1 MTASSILIFIS
12 IPEEE
17 KGVHNLL
24 EEIIAEN
31 YPNLGKQTDIQ
42 VQEI

>member
-1 MTASSILIFIS
+1 MTASCILIFRS
-12 IPEEE
+12 IPEDE
-17 KGVHNLL
+17 KGVDNLL